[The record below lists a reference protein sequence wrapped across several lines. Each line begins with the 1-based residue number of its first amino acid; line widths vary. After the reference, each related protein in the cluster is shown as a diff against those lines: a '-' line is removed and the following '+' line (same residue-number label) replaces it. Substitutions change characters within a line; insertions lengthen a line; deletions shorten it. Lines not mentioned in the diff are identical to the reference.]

1 MKIMLTNHDPLKSEL
16 KKLSGPAQQ
25 GLSALEFT
33 PQGTKPSNT
42 VPPTSINQSNTRI
55 LRTGVDGLYLSYQG
69 EMHGDAAIRLSE
81 LKQLA
86 QSDKGSDSVLAQ
98 FKVGEQLLEVL
109 GHGRPPYTYVL
120 VDGWFRLEVAKEGAM
135 RLPMAYCK
143 IASSLLTAMGHDSAV
158 DALDNVISAIGSTES
173 QPNVSR
179 IDICADFITDQP
191 LDQLAERGFVTKAH
205 SFSRHTVARQ
215 FSGFSFSAGSPTSG
229 RLYNKTLEMVSKNR
243 PRPDLEL
250 QWRQNGW
257 DGAQD
262 VWRLEFQL
270 RRETLAAFKLVPYK
284 DAVSALPDLWKY
296 ATRNWLRHTLP
307 SSTDT
312 TQSRWSTSPFW
323 LALQEAE
330 WNGGTPHPMTRHYPE
345 KGRTPSDEFLFINGL
360 STLTSFAA
368 KEGYL
373 NAGEAMEAYLEAAR
387 EFHDAR
393 SQESAE
399 RDRKKGAD
407 VDFSEYFRQKIES
420 KRRSYN
426 TAQNQPLD
434 DGVHPADKAVAREYK
449 KRSDGE

>member
-1 MKIMLTNHDPLKSEL
+1 MLSNTDKPNNDSDEL
-16 KKLSGPAQQ
+16 PVPAQQ
-25 GLSALEFT
+25 ERAAHGDDL
-33 PQGTKPSNT
+33 GTKSSNT

-55 LRTGVDGLYLSYQG
+55 LRTGVDSLYLSYHG
-69 EMHGDAAIRLSE
+69 DMHGDAAIRLAK

-86 QSDKGSDSVLAQ
+86 QSEKGSESVLAQ
-98 FKVGEQLLEVL
+98 FKAGDQLLEVL

-120 VDGWFRLEVAKEGAM
+120 VDGWFRLEVAKADAM
-135 RLPMAYCK
+135 QLPMVYGK

-158 DALDNVISAIGSTES
+158 DALGSVISAIGSTDS

-179 IDICADFITDQP
+179 IDICADFTTDCL
-191 LDQLAERGFVTKAH
+191 LDQLDELEFVSKAR
-205 SFSRHTVARQ
+205 SSSRHRVASE
-215 FSGFSFSAGSPTSG
+215 FSGFSFAAGSPTSA
-229 RLYNKTLEMVSKNR
+229 RLYNKTLEIISKNR

-257 DGAQD
+257 DGVQD

-284 DAVSALPDLWKY
+284 DAVAALPDLWKY
-296 ATRNWLRHTLP
+296 ATRNWIRHTLP

-312 TQSRWSTSPFW
+312 TQSRWLTSPFW
-323 LALQEAE
+323 KSIQGAE
-330 WNGGTPHPMTRHYPE
+330 WDEGIPNPMARHYPE

-373 NAGEAMEAYLEAAR
+373 NAGEAMEAYVEAAR
-387 EFHDAR
+387 DFHDAR
-393 SQESAE
+393 SQESAAKG
-399 RDRKKGAD
+399 RKKSAD
-407 VDFSEYFRQKIES
+407 VDFAEYFRQKIED

-426 TAQNQPLD
+426 TAENKPLD
-434 DGVHPADKAVAREYK
+434 DGLHPADKAVAREYK

>member
-1 MKIMLTNHDPLKSEL
+1 MHSNSDIPNNGSDGLAA
-16 KKLSGPAQQ
+16 PAQQ
-25 GLSALEFT
+25 EPAALGDDS
-33 PQGTKPSNT
+33 GTKPSNT

-55 LRTGVDGLYLSYQG
+55 LRTGVDSLYLSYQG
-69 EMHGDAAIRLSE
+69 DMHGDASIRLSE

-86 QSDKGSDSVLAQ
+86 QSDKGSDAVLAQ
-98 FKVGEQLLEVL
+98 FKVGGQLLEVL

-120 VDGWFRLEVAKEGAM
+120 VDGWFRLEVAKEDAM

-143 IASSLLTAMGHDSAV
+143 IASPLLTAMGHDSAV
-158 DALDNVISAIGSTES
+158 DALDTVIEEIGKPIG

-179 IDICADFITDQP
+179 IDICADFTTDYP
-191 LDQLAERGFVTKAH
+191 LDQLAEREFVTKAR
-205 SFSRHTVARQ
+205 SFSRYTVARQ
-215 FSGFSFSAGSPTSG
+215 FSGISFAAGSPTSA
-229 RLYNKTLEMVSKNR
+229 RLYNKTLEIQGNK

-250 QWRQNGW
+250 QWRQSGW

-262 VWRLEFQL
+262 VWRLEFQI

-284 DAVSALPDLWKY
+284 DAVAALPDLWKY

-307 SSTDT
+307 SSTDD

-323 LALQEAE
+323 KSIQAAE
-330 WNGGTPHPMTRHYPE
+330 WDEGIPNPMSRHYPD

-368 KEGYL
+368 KEGYI
-373 NAGEAMEAYLEAAR
+373 NAGEAMEAYVEAAR

-393 SQESAE
+393 SQESAA
-399 RDRKKGAD
+399 RGRKRGAN
-407 VDFSEYFRQKIES
+407 VDFAEYFRQKIES

-426 TAQNQPLD
+426 TAENKPLD

-449 KRSDGE
+449 KRSNGE

>member
-1 MKIMLTNHDPLKSEL
+1 MHSNSDKPNNGSDGLAV
-16 KKLSGPAQQ
+16 PAQQ
-25 GLSALEFT
+25 ERAAHGDDL
-33 PQGTKPSNT
+33 GTKPSNT

-55 LRTGVDGLYLSYQG
+55 LRTGVDSLYLSYQG
-69 EMHGDAAIRLSE
+69 DMHEDASIRLSE

-86 QSDKGSDSVLAQ
+86 QSNKGSDSVLAQ
-98 FKVGEQLLEVL
+98 FKVGDQLLEVL

-120 VDGWFRLEVAKEGAM
+120 VDGWFRLEVAKEGAL

-143 IASSLLTAMGHDSAV
+143 IASPLLTAMGHDSAV
-158 DALDNVISAIGSTES
+158 DALNNVISAIGSADS

-179 IDICADFITDQP
+179 IDICADFTTDHP
-191 LDQLAERGFVTKAH
+191 LDQLNELDFVSKAR
-205 SFSRHTVARQ
+205 SSSRHRVASE
-215 FSGFSFSAGSPTSG
+215 FSGFSFAAGSPTSA
-229 RLYNKTLEMVSKNR
+229 RLYNKTLEIISKNR

-257 DGAQD
+257 DGVQD
-262 VWRLEFQL
+262 VWRLEFQF
-270 RRETLAAFKLVPYK
+270 RRETLAAFKLVPYS

-296 ATRNWLRHTLP
+296 ATRNWIRHTFP

-323 LALQEAE
+323 MSMQGAE
-330 WNGGTPHPMTRHYPE
+330 WHEGIPNPMSRHYPE

-373 NAGEAMEAYLEAAR
+373 NAGEAMEAYVEAAR
-387 EFHDAR
+387 EFHDTR
-393 SQESAE
+393 SQKSAAKG
-399 RDRKKGAD
+399 RKKGAD
-407 VDFSEYFRQKIES
+407 VDFEEYFRQKIES

-426 TAQNQPLD
+426 TAENKPLD
-434 DGVHPADKAVAREYK
+434 DGVHPADEAVAREYK

>member
-1 MKIMLTNHDPLKSEL
+1 MHPNSDTPKDSFEKRVD
-16 KKLSGPAQQ
+16 PAQQ
-25 GLSALEFT
+25 GLPPFEDDK
-33 PQGTKPSNT
+33 GTKPSNT
-42 VPPTSINQSNTRI
+42 VPPTSINQSSTRI
-55 LRTGVDGLYLSYQG
+55 LRTGVDSLYLSYQG
-69 EMHGDAAIRLSE
+69 DMHADAAIRLSE
-81 LKQLA
+81 LKHLA
-86 QSDKGSDSVLAQ
+86 QSDKGSDAVLAQ
-98 FKVGEQLLEVL
+98 FKVGDQLLEVL

-120 VDGWFRLEVAKEGAM
+120 VDGWFRLEVAKEDAV

-158 DALDNVISAIGSTES
+158 DALNNVISAIGSTDS

-179 IDICADFITDQP
+179 IDICADFTTDHP
-191 LDQLAERGFVTKAH
+191 LDQLAEREFVTKAR
-205 SFSRHTVARQ
+205 SFSRHTVARE

-250 QWRQNGW
+250 QWRQSGW
-257 DGAQD
+257 DGVQD
-262 VWRLEFQL
+262 VWRLEFQF

-296 ATRNWLRHTLP
+296 ATRNWIRHTLP
-307 SSTDT
+307 SSTDD

-323 LALQEAE
+323 KSIQGAE
-330 WNGGTPHPMTRHYPE
+330 WDEGIPNSMSRTYPD
-345 KGRTPSDEFLFINGL
+345 KGRTPSDKFLFVNGL

-368 KEGYL
+368 KEGYI

-387 EFHDAR
+387 EFHDNR
-393 SQESAE
+393 SGESAAKG
-399 RDRKKGAD
+399 RKKGAD
-407 VDFSEYFRQKIES
+407 VDFAEYFRQKIES

-426 TAQNQPLD
+426 TAENRPLD